1 MKRILSVLA
10 LVAVCSL
17 AAAKDY
23 SVTSPDG
30 HLSVKIDAGKT
41 LTYSIERDGMLL
53 IKPSCLQITLE
64 NGKLWGPSAQIKK
77 ALTRS
82 VDNTLDSPV
91 FKRSTVRDH
100 YNELVLQTKEYN
112 LVFRAYD
119 DGIAWRFEPV
129 KPVTVKSEDI
139 LFTFAQD
146 WPAYYPYVNQHTQTL
161 EGQFFSSQ
169 ESHYTHAKISEW
181 DNKRLAFLPI
191 TVEADGGVKLC
202 IVEADLI
209 DYPGMYL
216 YNGNS
221 GLSLKGMFAKV
232 PASYEAEDGD
242 TFQRIITSRKDV
254 IAENVSV
261 MPWRAVIVVPEAK
274 DLAQSDMT
282 WRLASPQAVED
293 ISWLKPGKVAWD
305 WWNGWNLYGVD
316 FEAGIN
322 TQTYK
327 YYIDF
332 ASANGIE
339 YIVMDEGWAKN
350 TVLNMKETRPE
361 IDLPELVRYGQEKGV
376 GIVLWTIARLFE
388 DQMEELC
395 AQYSAMGV
403 KGWKIDF
410 MDHDDQNM
418 VHFYRN
424 AAAMAAKYHMFVDF
438 HGAYKP
444 VGMSRTYPNVL
455 NYEGVYG
462 LENMKWGNP
471 NVDQVTY
478 DVTIPFTRLVAGPA
492 DYTQGAMRNAK
503 KSNYRPVGDEPMSQG
518 TRCHQLAEYV
528 IFDAPLSMLCDSPSN
543 YMREPECTEWIAKVP
558 TVWDETVALAG
569 EIGEYVVLARRKGS
583 QWYVGALNNWEPRD
597 LVLDLSFL
605 PAGTEVEI
613 MADGINAHRAARDYK
628 KTETKLDGQPVK
640 IHLAPGGGW
649 ALRAEM
655 PTLP

>member
-1 MKRILSVLA
+1 MKRILTVLA
-10 LVAVCSL
+10 LAAVCGL

-23 SVTSPDG
+23 TVTSPDG
-30 HLSVKIDAGKT
+30 HLSVKIDAGKA
-41 LTYSIERDGMLL
+41 LTYSIERDGLLL
-53 IKPSCLQITLE
+53 IKPSVLQLTLE
-64 NGKLWGPSAQIKK
+64 NGTLWGPSAQIKK
-77 ALTRS
+77 AVTRS
-82 VDNTLDSPV
+82 VDNTVDSPM
-91 FKRSTVRDH
+91 FKRAQVRDH
-100 YNELVLQTKEYN
+100 FNELELQTKEYK

-119 DGIAWRFEPV
+119 DGIAWRFVPV
-129 KPVTVKSEDI
+129 KPVTVKAEDI
-139 LFTFAQD
+139 LFSFAQD
-146 WPAYYPYVNQHTQTL
+146 WPAYIPYVNQHTQTL

-181 DNKRLAFLPI
+181 NKDRIAFLPI
-191 TVEADGGVKLC
+191 TVEADKGIKLC

-216 YNGNS
+216 YNGTS

-254 IAENVSV
+254 IAENVRV
-261 MPWRAVIVVPEAK
+261 MPWRAVIVAPEAK

-282 WRLASPQAVED
+282 WRLASPQAVAD

-332 ASANGIE
+332 AAANGIE

-350 TVLNMKETRPE
+350 TVLNMKESQPD
-361 IDLPELVRYGQEKGV
+361 IDLPELVRYGKEKGV

-395 AQYSAMGV
+395 AQYSAMGI

-462 LENMKWGNP
+462 LENMKWGGDK
-471 NVDQVTY
+471 VDQVAY

-503 KSNYRPVGDEPMSQG
+503 KGNFRPVGDEPMSQG

-543 YMREPECTEWIAKVP
+543 YMREPECTAWIAAIP

-569 EIGEYVVLARRKGS
+569 EIGEYVVMARRKGS
-583 QWYVGALNNWEPRD
+583 TWYVGALTNWDERD
-597 LVLDLSFL
+597 LELDLSFI
-605 PAGTEVEI
+605 PAGTKVQI
-613 MADGINAHRAARDYK
+613 VADGVNAHRAARDFK
-628 KTETKLDGQPVK
+628 MTEKVLDGKPVK

-649 ALRAEM
+649 VLN
-655 PTLP
+655 TK

>member
-1 MKRILSVLA
+1 MKRILLVLA
-10 LVAVCSL
+10 LVAACSSL
-17 AAAKDY
+17 TAKEY
-23 SVTSPDG
+23 TLVSPDG
-30 HLSVKIDAGKT
+30 HLSVAVDAGKT
-41 LTYSIERDGMLL
+41 LTYSIQRDGLLL
-53 IKPSCLQITLE
+53 IKPSCLQITLAD
-64 NGKLWGPSAQIKK
+64 GRLWGPDARFTK
-77 ALTRS
+77 AVTRT
-82 VDNTLDSPV
+82 VDTTVEAPL
-91 FKRSTVRDH
+91 FKRSAVRDH
-100 YNELVLQTKEYN
+100 FNELALVAKDFR

-129 KPVTVKSEDI
+129 KPVTVKAEDI
-139 LFTFAQD
+139 LFTFAED
-146 WPAYYPYVNQHTQTL
+146 WTAYIPYVNQHTETL
-161 EGQFFSSQ
+161 DSQFFSSQ
-169 ESHYTHAKISEW
+169 EAHYNHEKISEW
-181 DNKRLAFLPI
+181 NNKRLAFLPI
-191 TVEADGGVKLC
+191 TVDAPEGIKLC

-216 YNGNS
+216 YNAYS
-221 GLSLKGMFAKV
+221 GQSLKGVFAPV
-232 PASYEAEDGD
+232 PSSYEAEDGS

-261 MPWRAVIVVPEAK
+261 MPWRAVIVAKEAK

-282 WRLASPQAVED
+282 WRLASPNAIGDV
-293 ISWLKPGKVAWD
+293 SWIKPGKVAWD

-316 FEAGIN
+316 FETGIN
-322 TQTYK
+322 TETYK

-332 ASANGIE
+332 AASKGIE

-361 IDLPELVRYGQEKGV
+361 IDLPELVRYGNEKGV

-388 DQMEELC
+388 DQMEDLC
-395 AQYSAMGV
+395 AQYSALGI

-424 AAAMAAKYHMFVDF
+424 AAAVTAKYHMFVDF

-471 NVDQVTY
+471 SVDQVTY

-503 KSNYRPVGDEPMSQG
+503 RENYRPVGDEPMSQG

-543 YMREPECTEWIAKVP
+543 YLREPECTDWIAAIP
-558 TVWDETVALAG
+558 TTWDETVSLDG
-569 EIGEYVVLARRKGS
+569 QIGEYVVMARRKGDV
-583 QWYVGALNNWEPRD
+583 WYVGALNNWTPRD
-597 LVLDLSFL
+597 LEIDLSFL
-605 PAGTEVEI
+605 PAGKAVVFQ
-613 MADGINAHRAARDYK
+613 DGVNAHKAARDYK
-628 KTETKLDGQPVK
+628 KCEMELKGGKVK

-649 ALRAEM
+649 VLSCGNAGR
-655 PTLP
+655 

>member
-17 AAAKDY
+17 GFAMDY

-30 HLSVKIDAGKT
+30 HLSVKVDAGKT

-53 IKPSCLQITLE
+53 IKPSCLQLTLE
-64 NGKLWGPSAQIKK
+64 SGKLWGPSAQIKK
-77 ALTRS
+77 AVTRS

-597 LVLDLSFL
+597 LGLDLSFL

>member
-1 MKRILSVLA
+1 MKRILTVLA
-10 LVAVCSL
+10 LAAVCSL

-23 SVTSPDG
+23 TVTSPDG
-30 HLSVKIDAGKT
+30 HLSVKVDAGKT
-41 LTYSIERDGMLL
+41 LTYSIERDGLLL
-53 IKPSCLQITLE
+53 IKPSCLQLTLE
-64 NGKLWGPSAQIKK
+64 NGALWGPSAQIKK
-77 ALTRS
+77 AITRS
-82 VDNTLDSPV
+82 VDTETEAPL
-91 FKRSTVRDH
+91 FKRARVRDH

-119 DGIAWRFEPV
+119 DGIAWRFVPV
-129 KPVTVKSEDI
+129 KPVTVKAEDI
-139 LFTFAQD
+139 LFTFAED
-146 WPAYYPYVNQHTQTL
+146 WPAYIPYVNQHTQTL
-161 EGQFFSSQ
+161 ESQFFSSQ
-169 ESHYTHAKISEW
+169 EAHYTHAKISEW
-181 DNKRLAFLPI
+181 NTDRIAFLPI
-191 TVEADGGVKLC
+191 TVEAAQGIKLC

-216 YNGNS
+216 YNGTG

-261 MPWRAVIVVPEAK
+261 MPWRAVIVAPEAR

-282 WRLASPQAVED
+282 WRLASPNAIGDV
-293 ISWLKPGKVAWD
+293 SWIKPGKVAWD

-332 ASANGIE
+332 AAASGIQ
-339 YIVMDEGWAKN
+339 YVVMDEGWAKH

-361 IDLPELVRYGQEKGV
+361 IDLPELVRYGQSKGV

-410 MDHDDQNM
+410 MDHDDQSM

-424 AAAMAAKYHMFVDF
+424 AAAVSAKYHMFVDF

-462 LENMKWGNP
+462 LENMKWGSP
-471 NVDQVTY
+471 DVDQVTY
-478 DVTIPFTRLVAGPA
+478 DVTIPYTRLVAGPA
-492 DYTQGAMRNAK
+492 DYTQGAMRNATR
-503 KSNYRPVGDEPMSQG
+503 SNYRSVGDEPMSQG

-543 YMREPECTEWIAKVP
+543 YMQEPECTAWIAAIP

-569 EIGEYVVLARRKGS
+569 EIGEYVVMARRKGDV
-583 QWYVGALNNWEPRD
+583 WYVGALNNWEARD
-597 LVLDLSFL
+597 LELDLGFI
-605 PAGTEVEI
+605 PAGKAEVF
-613 MADGINAHRAARDYK
+613 ADGVNAHRAARDYK
-628 KTETKLDGQPVK
+628 KCEVAVGGKVK

-649 ALRAEM
+649 VLR
-655 PTLP
+655 TF

>member
-1 MKRILSVLA
+1 MKRILTVLA
-10 LVAVCSL
+10 LVAVCGL
-17 AAAKDY
+17 ATAKDY
-23 SVTSPDG
+23 TVTSPDG
-30 HLSVKIDAGKT
+30 HLCVKIDAGKA
-41 LTYSIERDGMLL
+41 LTYSIERDGLLL
-53 IKPSCLQITLE
+53 IKPSVLQLTLE
-64 NGKLWGPSAQIKK
+64 NGTLWGPSAQIKK
-77 ALTRS
+77 TVTRS
-82 VDNTLDSPV
+82 VDNTVDSPM
-91 FKRSTVRDH
+91 FKRSQVRDH
-100 YNELVLQTKEYN
+100 FNELELQTKEYK

-119 DGIAWRFEPV
+119 DGIAWRFVPV

-161 EGQFFSSQ
+161 EGQFCASQ
-169 ESHYTHAKISEW
+169 ESHYTPAKISEW
-181 DNKRLAFLPI
+181 DSHRLAFLPI
-191 TVEADGGVKLC
+191 TVEADQGIKLC

-221 GLSLKGMFAKV
+221 GVSLKGMFAKV
-232 PASYEAEDGD
+232 PASYEAEDGE
-242 TFQRIITSRKDV
+242 TFQRVITSRKDV

-274 DLAQSDMT
+274 DLAQNDMT

-293 ISWLKPGKVAWD
+293 LSWLKPGKVAWD
-305 WWNGWNLYGVD
+305 WWNGWNIYGVD

-332 ASANGIE
+332 AAANGIE

-350 TVLNMKETRPE
+350 TVLNMKETQKD
-361 IDLPELVRYGQEKGV
+361 IDLPELVRYGKEKGV

-395 AQYSAMGV
+395 QQYSAMGI

-410 MDHDDQNM
+410 MDCDDQNM

-462 LENMKWGNP
+462 LENMKWGGDK
-471 NVDQVTY
+471 VDQVAY

-503 KSNYRPVGDEPMSQG
+503 KGNFRPVGDEPMSQG

-543 YMREPECTEWIAKVP
+543 YMREPECTAWIAAIP
-558 TVWDETVALAG
+558 TVWDQTVALAG
-569 EIGEYVVLARRKGS
+569 EIGEYVVMARRKGNV
-583 QWYVGALNNWEPRD
+583 WYVGALTNWDERD
-597 LVLDLSFL
+597 LELDLSFI
-605 PAGTEVEI
+605 PAGTKVQI
-613 MADGINAHRAARDYK
+613 VADGVNAHRAARDFK
-628 KTETKLDGQPVK
+628 MTEKVLDGKPVK

-649 ALRAEM
+649 VLN
-655 PTLP
+655 TK

>member
-1 MKRILSVLA
+1 MKRTLLVLA
-10 LVAVCSL
+10 LAAVCSL

-23 SVTSPDG
+23 TVTSPDG

-41 LTYSIERDGMLL
+41 LTYSIERDGLLL
-53 IKPSCLQITLE
+53 IKPSCLQLTLD
-64 NGKLWGPSAQIKK
+64 NGKQWGPSAQVKK
-77 ALTRS
+77 AVTRT
-82 VDNTLDSPV
+82 VDTTVDAPL
-91 FKRSTVRDH
+91 FKRSQVRDH
-100 YNELVLQTKEYN
+100 FNELVLQTKEYS

-119 DGIAWRFEPV
+119 DGIAWRFVPV

-139 LFTFAQD
+139 LFSFAQD
-146 WPAYYPYVNQHTQTL
+146 WPAYIPYVNQHTQTL
-161 EGQFFSSQ
+161 EDQFFSSQ
-169 ESHYTHAKISEW
+169 ESQYTHAKISEW
-181 DNKRLAFLPI
+181 NKDRIAFLPI
-191 TVEADGGVKLC
+191 TVEAEQGIKLC

-216 YNGNS
+216 YNGN
-221 GLSLKGMFAKV
+221 GGVSLKGMFARV

-261 MPWRAVIVVPEAK
+261 MPWRAVIVAPEAK
-274 DLAQSDMT
+274 DLTQSDMT
-282 WRLASPQAVED
+282 WRLASPNAIGDV
-293 ISWLKPGKVAWD
+293 SWLKPGKVAWD
-305 WWNGWNLYGVD
+305 WWNGWNIYGVD
-316 FEAGIN
+316 FESGIN
-322 TQTYK
+322 TETYK

-332 ASANGIE
+332 AAAKGIE
-339 YIVMDEGWAKN
+339 YVVMDEGWAKN

-361 IDLPELVRYGQEKGV
+361 IDLPELVRYGREKGV

-395 AQYSAMGV
+395 AQYSALGV

-424 AAAMAAKYHMFVDF
+424 AAAVSAKYHMFVDF
-438 HGAYKP
+438 HGAFKP

-455 NYEGVYG
+455 NYEGVFG
-462 LENMKWGNP
+462 LENMKWGP
-471 NVDQVTY
+471 VDMDQVTY

-492 DYTQGAMRNAK
+492 DYTQGAMRNATRA
-503 KSNYRPVGDEPMSQG
+503 NYRSVGDEPMSQG
-518 TRCHQLAEYV
+518 TRCHQLAEYI

-543 YMREPECTEWIAKVP
+543 YLREPECTAWIAAVP

-569 EIGEYVVLARRKGS
+569 EIGEYVVMARRKGDV
-583 QWYVGALNNWEPRD
+583 WYVGALNNWEPRD
-597 LVLDLSFL
+597 LELDLSFL
-605 PAGTEVEI
+605 PAGAKVQV
-613 MADGINAHRAARDYK
+613 MADGVNAHRAARDFK
-628 KTETKLDGQPVK
+628 QAECQLDGKPVK

-649 ALRAEM
+649 VM
-655 PTLP
+655 NTIQ

>member
-1 MKRILSVLA
+1 MKRFLTVLA
-10 LVAVCSL
+10 LAAVCGL

-23 SVTSPDG
+23 TVTSPDG
-30 HLSVKIDAGKT
+30 HLSVKIDAGKA
-41 LTYSIERDGMLL
+41 LTYSIERDGLLL
-53 IKPSCLQITLE
+53 IKPSVLQLTLE
-64 NGKLWGPSAQIKK
+64 NGTLWGPSAQIKK
-77 ALTRS
+77 AVTRS
-82 VDNTLDSPV
+82 VDNTVDSPM
-91 FKRSTVRDH
+91 FKRAQVRDH
-100 YNELVLQTKEYN
+100 FNELELQTKEYK

-119 DGIAWRFEPV
+119 DGIAWRFVPV
-129 KPVTVKSEDI
+129 KPVTVKAEDI
-139 LFTFAQD
+139 LFSFAQD
-146 WPAYYPYVNQHTQTL
+146 WPAYIPYVNQHTQTL

-181 DNKRLAFLPI
+181 NKERIAFLPI
-191 TVEADGGVKLC
+191 TVEADKGIKLC

-216 YNGNS
+216 YNGTS

-261 MPWRAVIVVPEAK
+261 LPWRAVIVAPEAK

-282 WRLASPQAVED
+282 WRLASPQAVAD

-322 TQTYK
+322 TLTYK

-350 TVLNMKETRPE
+350 TVLNMKESQPD
-361 IDLPELVRYGQEKGV
+361 IDLHELVRYGKEKGV

-462 LENMKWGNP
+462 LENMKWGGDK
-471 NVDQVTY
+471 VDQVAY

-503 KSNYRPVGDEPMSQG
+503 KGNFRPVGDEPMSQG

-543 YMREPECTEWIAKVP
+543 YMREPECTAWIAAIP

-569 EIGEYVVLARRKGS
+569 EIGEYVVMARRKGS
-583 QWYVGALNNWEPRD
+583 TWYVGALTNWDERD
-597 LVLDLSFL
+597 LELDLSFI
-605 PAGTEVEI
+605 PAGTKVQI
-613 MADGINAHRAARDYK
+613 VADGVNAHRAARDFK
-628 KTETKLDGQPVK
+628 MTEKVLDGKPVK

-649 ALRAEM
+649 VLN
-655 PTLP
+655 TK

>member
-53 IKPSCLQITLE
+53 IKPSCLQLTLE
-64 NGKLWGPSAQIKK
+64 NGKLWGPSAQIRK
-77 ALTRS
+77 AVTRS
-82 VDNTLDSPV
+82 VDNTLESPV

-100 YNELVLQTKEYN
+100 FNELMLQTKEYN

-146 WPAYYPYVNQHTQTL
+146 WPAYIPYVNQHTQTL

-181 DNKRLAFLPI
+181 DNKRLGFLPI
-191 TVEADGGVKLC
+191 TVEADGGVKMC

-282 WRLASPQAVED
+282 WRLASPQAVAD

-305 WWNGWNLYGVD
+305 WWNGWNIYGVD

-388 DQMEELC
+388 DQMEDLC

-543 YMREPECTEWIAKVP
+543 YMREPECTEWIAKIP

-583 QWYVGALNNWEPRD
+583 TWYVGALNNWEPRD
-597 LVLDLSFL
+597 LELDLSFI
-605 PAGTEVEI
+605 PAGTKVEI
-613 MADGINAHRAARDYK
+613 VADGVNAHRAARDYK
-628 KTETKLDGQPVK
+628 KTEAKLDGKPVK

-649 ALRAEM
+649 VLN
-655 PTLP
+655 TD

>member
-1 MKRILSVLA
+1 MRRILLSVLA
-10 LVAVCSL
+10 LAAVCSL

-23 SVTSPDG
+23 TVTSPDG

-41 LTYSIERDGMLL
+41 LTYSIERDELLL
-53 IKPSCLQITLE
+53 IKPSCLQLTLE

-77 ALTRS
+77 AVTRS
-82 VDNTLDSPV
+82 VDNTVDSPV
-91 FKRSTVRDH
+91 FKRSQVRDH
-100 YNELVLQTKEYN
+100 YNELELQTKEFN

-119 DGIAWRFEPV
+119 DGIAWRFVPV
-129 KPVTVKSEDI
+129 KPVTVKAEDI
-139 LFTFAQD
+139 LFSFAQD
-146 WPAYYPYVNQHTQTL
+146 WPAYIPYVNQHTQTL

-169 ESHYTHAKISEW
+169 ESHYTHAKVSEW
-181 DNKRLAFLPI
+181 DRNRLAFLPI

-216 YNGNS
+216 YNATS

-282 WRLASPQAVED
+282 WRLASPQAVAD
-293 ISWLKPGKVAWD
+293 LSWLKPGKVAWD
-305 WWNGWNLYGVD
+305 WWNGWNIYGVD

-350 TVLNMKETRPE
+350 TVLNMKETQPD
-361 IDLPELVRYGQEKGV
+361 IDLPELVRYGREKGV

-395 AQYSAMGV
+395 AQYSAMGI

-503 KSNYRPVGDEPMSQG
+503 KANYRPVGDEPMSQG

-543 YMREPECTEWIAKVP
+543 YMREQECTEWIAKVP

-569 EIGEYVVLARRKGS
+569 EIGEYVVMARRKGDV
-583 QWYVGALNNWEPRD
+583 WYVGALNNWEPRD
-597 LVLDLSFL
+597 LELDLSFL

-613 MADGINAHRAARDYK
+613 MADGVNAHRAARDYK
-628 KTETKLDGQPVK
+628 KTEAKLDGKPVK

-649 ALRAEM
+649 VM
-655 PTLP
+655 NTD

>member
-1 MKRILSVLA
+1 MKRFLLVLA
-10 LVAVCSL
+10 LVAACGSL
-17 AAAKDY
+17 TAKEY
-23 SVTSPDG
+23 TLVSPDG
-30 HLSVKIDAGKT
+30 HLSVVVDAGKT
-41 LTYSIERDGMLL
+41 LTYSIQRDGLLL
-53 IKPSCLQITLE
+53 IKPSCLQLTLSD
-64 NGKLWGPSAQIKK
+64 GRLWGPDAHFTK
-77 ALTRS
+77 AVTRT
-82 VDNTLDSPV
+82 VDTTVEAPL
-91 FKRSTVRDH
+91 FKRATVRDH
-100 YNELVLQTKEYN
+100 FNELALQAKDFR

-129 KPVTVKSEDI
+129 KPVTVKAEDI
-139 LFTFAQD
+139 LFTFAED
-146 WPAYYPYVNQHTQTL
+146 WTAYIPYVNQHTQTL
-161 EGQFFSSQ
+161 DSQFFSSQ
-169 ESHYTHAKISEW
+169 EAHYNHEKISEW
-181 DNKRLAFLPI
+181 NNKRLAFLPI
-191 TVEADGGVKLC
+191 TVDAPNGIKLC

-216 YNGNS
+216 YNAYA
-221 GLSLKGMFAKV
+221 GLSLKGVFAPV
-232 PASYEAEDGD
+232 PSAYEAEDGE
-242 TFQRIITSRKDV
+242 TFQRIIAARKDV

-261 MPWRAVIVVPEAK
+261 MPWRAVIVAQEAK
-274 DLAQSDMT
+274 ELAQSDMT
-282 WRLASPQAVED
+282 WRLASPNAIGDV
-293 ISWLKPGKVAWD
+293 SWIKPGKVAWD

-316 FEAGIN
+316 FETGIN
-322 TQTYK
+322 TETYK

-332 ASANGIE
+332 AASKGIE

-388 DQMEELC
+388 DQMEDLC
-395 AQYSAMGV
+395 AQYSALGI

-424 AAAMAAKYHMFVDF
+424 AAAVTAKYHMFVDF

-471 NVDQVTY
+471 AVDQVTY

-503 KSNYRPVGDEPMSQG
+503 RENYRPVGDEPMSQG

-543 YMREPECTEWIAKVP
+543 YLREPECTDWIAAIP
-558 TVWDETVALAG
+558 TVWDDTVSQDG
-569 EIGEYVVLARRKGS
+569 QIGEYVVMARRKGDV
-583 QWYVGALNNWEPRD
+583 WYVGALNNWTPRD
-597 LVLDLSFL
+597 LEIDLSFL
-605 PAGTEVEI
+605 PAGKAVVFQ
-613 MADGINAHRAARDYK
+613 DGVNAHKAARDYK
-628 KTETKLDGQPVK
+628 KCEVELKGGKVK

-649 ALRAEM
+649 ALRAEIS
-655 PTLP
+655 TLP

>member
-1 MKRILSVLA
+1 MRRILLSVLA
-10 LVAVCSL
+10 LAAVCSL

-23 SVTSPDG
+23 TVTSPDG

-41 LTYSIERDGMLL
+41 LTYSIERDGLLL
-53 IKPSCLQITLE
+53 IKPSCLQLTLE

-77 ALTRS
+77 AVTRS
-82 VDNTLDSPV
+82 VDNTVDSPV
-91 FKRSTVRDH
+91 FKRSQVRDH
-100 YNELVLQTKEYN
+100 YNELELQTKEFN

-119 DGIAWRFEPV
+119 DGIAWRFVPV
-129 KPVTVKSEDI
+129 KPVTVKAEDI
-139 LFTFAQD
+139 LFSFAQD
-146 WPAYYPYVNQHTQTL
+146 WPAYIPYVNQHTQTL

-169 ESHYTHAKISEW
+169 ESHYTHAKVSEW
-181 DNKRLAFLPI
+181 DRNRLAFLPI

-216 YNGNS
+216 YNATS

-282 WRLASPQAVED
+282 WRLASPQAVAD
-293 ISWLKPGKVAWD
+293 LSWLKPGKVAWD
-305 WWNGWNLYGVD
+305 WWNGWNIYGVD

-350 TVLNMKETRPE
+350 TVLNMKETQPD
-361 IDLPELVRYGQEKGV
+361 IDLPELVRYGREKGV

-395 AQYSAMGV
+395 AQYSAMGI

-503 KSNYRPVGDEPMSQG
+503 KANYRPVGDEPMSQG

-543 YMREPECTEWIAKVP
+543 YMREQECTEWIAKVP

-569 EIGEYVVLARRKGS
+569 EIGEYVVMARRKGDV
-583 QWYVGALNNWEPRD
+583 WYVGALNNWDPRD
-597 LVLDLSFL
+597 LELDLSFL

-613 MADGINAHRAARDYK
+613 MADGVNAHRAARDYK
-628 KTETKLDGQPVK
+628 KTEAKLDGKPVK

-649 ALRAEM
+649 VM
-655 PTLP
+655 NTD

>member
-1 MKRILSVLA
+1 MRRILLSVLA
-10 LVAVCSL
+10 LAAVCSL

-23 SVTSPDG
+23 TVTSPDG

-41 LTYSIERDGMLL
+41 LTYSIERDELLL
-53 IKPSCLQITLE
+53 IKPSCLQLTLE

-77 ALTRS
+77 AVTRS
-82 VDNTLDSPV
+82 VDNTVDSPV
-91 FKRSTVRDH
+91 FKRSQVRDH
-100 YNELVLQTKEYN
+100 YNELELQTKEFN

-119 DGIAWRFEPV
+119 DGIAWRFVPV
-129 KPVTVKSEDI
+129 KPVTVKAEDI
-139 LFTFAQD
+139 LFSFAQD
-146 WPAYYPYVNQHTQTL
+146 WPAYIPYVNQHTQTL

-169 ESHYTHAKISEW
+169 ESHYTHAKVSEW
-181 DNKRLAFLPI
+181 DRNRLAFLPI

-216 YNGNS
+216 YNATS

-282 WRLASPQAVED
+282 WRLASPQAVAD
-293 ISWLKPGKVAWD
+293 LSWLKPGKVAWD
-305 WWNGWNLYGVD
+305 WWNGWNIYGVD

-350 TVLNMKETRPE
+350 TVLNMKETQPD
-361 IDLPELVRYGQEKGV
+361 IDLPELVRYGREKGV

-395 AQYSAMGV
+395 AQYSAMGI

-478 DVTIPFTRLVAGPA
+478 DLTIPFTRLVAGPA

-503 KSNYRPVGDEPMSQG
+503 KANYRPVGDEPMSQG

-543 YMREPECTEWIAKVP
+543 YMREQECTEWIAKVP

-569 EIGEYVVLARRKGS
+569 EIGEYVVMARRKGDV
-583 QWYVGALNNWEPRD
+583 WYVGALNNWEPRD
-597 LVLDLSFL
+597 LELDLSFL

-613 MADGINAHRAARDYK
+613 MADGVNAHRAARDYK
-628 KTETKLDGQPVK
+628 KTEAKLDGKPVK

-649 ALRAEM
+649 VM
-655 PTLP
+655 NTD

>member
-53 IKPSCLQITLE
+53 IKPSCLQLTLE
-64 NGKLWGPSAQIKK
+64 SGKLWGPSAQIKK
-77 ALTRS
+77 AVTRS
-82 VDNTLDSPV
+82 VDNTLESPV

-100 YNELVLQTKEYN
+100 FNELVLQTKEYN

-146 WPAYYPYVNQHTQTL
+146 WPAYIPYVNQHTQTL

-181 DNKRLAFLPI
+181 DNKRLGFLPI
-191 TVEADGGVKLC
+191 TIEADGGVKMC

-282 WRLASPQAVED
+282 WRLASPQAVAD

-305 WWNGWNLYGVD
+305 WWNGWNIYGVD

-388 DQMEELC
+388 DQMEDLC

-543 YMREPECTEWIAKVP
+543 YMREPECTEWIAKIP

-583 QWYVGALNNWEPRD
+583 TWYVGALNNWEPRD
-597 LVLDLSFL
+597 LELDLSFL
-605 PAGTEVEI
+605 PAGTKVEI
-613 MADGINAHRAARDYK
+613 MADGVNAHRAARDYK
-628 KTETKLDGQPVK
+628 KTETQLDGKPVK

-649 ALRAEM
+649 VLN
-655 PTLP
+655 TD

>member
-53 IKPSCLQITLE
+53 IKPSCLQLTLE
-64 NGKLWGPSAQIKK
+64 SGKLWGPSAQIKK
-77 ALTRS
+77 AVTRS

-146 WPAYYPYVNQHTQTL
+146 WPAYIPYVNQHTQTL

-181 DNKRLAFLPI
+181 DNKHLGFLPI
-191 TVEADGGVKLC
+191 TIEADGGVKLC

-282 WRLASPQAVED
+282 WRLASPQAVAD

-305 WWNGWNLYGVD
+305 WWNGWNIYGVD

-388 DQMEELC
+388 DQMEDLC
-395 AQYSAMGV
+395 AQYSALGV

-543 YMREPECTEWIAKVP
+543 YMREPECTEWIAKIP

-583 QWYVGALNNWEPRD
+583 TWYVGALNNWEPRD
-597 LVLDLSFL
+597 LELDLSFL
-605 PAGTEVEI
+605 PAGAKVEI
-613 MADGINAHRAARDYK
+613 MADGVNAHRAARDYK

>member
-53 IKPSCLQITLE
+53 IKPSCLQLTLE
-64 NGKLWGPSAQIKK
+64 SGKLWGPSAQIKK
-77 ALTRS
+77 AVTRS
-82 VDNTLDSPV
+82 VDNTLDSPL

-146 WPAYYPYVNQHTQTL
+146 WPAYIPYVNQHTQTL

-181 DNKRLAFLPI
+181 DNKRLGFLPI
-191 TVEADGGVKLC
+191 TIEADGGVKLC

-282 WRLASPQAVED
+282 WRLASPQAVAD

-305 WWNGWNLYGVD
+305 WWNGWNIYGVD

-388 DQMEELC
+388 DQMEDLC

-543 YMREPECTEWIAKVP
+543 YMREPECTEWIAKIP

-583 QWYVGALNNWEPRD
+583 TWYVGALNNWEPRD
-597 LVLDLSFL
+597 LELDLSFL
-605 PAGTEVEI
+605 PAGAKVEI
-613 MADGINAHRAARDYK
+613 MADGVNAHRAARDYK

-649 ALRAEM
+649 VLN
-655 PTLP
+655 TD

>member
-1 MKRILSVLA
+1 MKRILTVLA
-10 LVAVCSL
+10 LAAVCGL

-23 SVTSPDG
+23 TVTSPDG
-30 HLSVKIDAGKT
+30 HLSVKIDAGKA
-41 LTYSIERDGMLL
+41 LTYSIERDGLLL
-53 IKPSCLQITLE
+53 IKPSVLQLTLE
-64 NGKLWGPSAQIKK
+64 NGTLWGPSAQIKK
-77 ALTRS
+77 AVTRS
-82 VDNTLDSPV
+82 VDNTVDSPM
-91 FKRSTVRDH
+91 FKRAQVRDH
-100 YNELVLQTKEYN
+100 FNELELQTKEYK

-119 DGIAWRFEPV
+119 DGIAWRFVPV
-129 KPVTVKSEDI
+129 KPVTVKAEDI
-139 LFTFAQD
+139 LFSFAQD
-146 WPAYYPYVNQHTQTL
+146 WPAYIPYVNQHTQTL

-181 DNKRLAFLPI
+181 NKDRIAFLPI
-191 TVEADGGVKLC
+191 TVEADKGIKLC

-216 YNGNS
+216 YNGTS

-254 IAENVSV
+254 IAENVNV
-261 MPWRAVIVVPEAK
+261 MPWRAVIVAPEAK

-282 WRLASPQAVED
+282 WRLASPQAVAD

-332 ASANGIE
+332 AAANGIE

-350 TVLNMKETRPE
+350 TVLNMKESQPD
-361 IDLPELVRYGQEKGV
+361 IDLPELVRYGKEKGV

-462 LENMKWGNP
+462 LENMKWGGDK
-471 NVDQVTY
+471 VDQVAY
-478 DVTIPFTRLVAGPA
+478 DVTIPFTRLVAGLA

-503 KSNYRPVGDEPMSQG
+503 KGNFRPVGDEPMSQG

-543 YMREPECTEWIAKVP
+543 YMREPECTAWIAAIP

-569 EIGEYVVLARRKGS
+569 EIGEYVVMARRKGS
-583 QWYVGALNNWEPRD
+583 TWYVGALTNWDERD
-597 LVLDLSFL
+597 LELDLSFI
-605 PAGTEVEI
+605 PAGTKVQI
-613 MADGINAHRAARDYK
+613 VADGVNAHRAARDFK
-628 KTETKLDGQPVK
+628 MTEKVLDGKPVK

-649 ALRAEM
+649 VLN
-655 PTLP
+655 TK

>member
-1 MKRILSVLA
+1 MKRTLLVLA
-10 LVAVCSL
+10 LAAVCSL

-23 SVTSPDG
+23 TVTSPDG

-41 LTYSIERDGMLL
+41 LTYSIERDGLLL
-53 IKPSCLQITLE
+53 IKPSCLQLTLD
-64 NGKLWGPSAQIKK
+64 NGKQWGPAAQVKK
-77 ALTRS
+77 AVTRT
-82 VDNTLDSPV
+82 VDTTVDAPL
-91 FKRSTVRDH
+91 FKRSQVRDH
-100 YNELVLQTKEYN
+100 FNELVLQTKEYS

-119 DGIAWRFEPV
+119 DGIAWRFVPV

-139 LFTFAQD
+139 LFSFAQD
-146 WPAYYPYVNQHTQTL
+146 WPAYIPYVNQHTQTL
-161 EGQFFSSQ
+161 EDQFFSSQ
-169 ESHYTHAKISEW
+169 ESQYTHAKISEW
-181 DNKRLAFLPI
+181 NKDRIAFLPI
-191 TVEADGGVKLC
+191 TVEAEQGIKLC

-216 YNGNS
+216 YNGN
-221 GLSLKGMFAKV
+221 GGVSLKGMFARV

-261 MPWRAVIVVPEAK
+261 MPWRAVIVAPEAK
-274 DLAQSDMT
+274 DLTQSDMT
-282 WRLASPQAVED
+282 WRLASPNAIGDV
-293 ISWLKPGKVAWD
+293 SWLKPGKVAWD
-305 WWNGWNLYGVD
+305 WWNGWNIYGVD
-316 FEAGIN
+316 FESGIN
-322 TQTYK
+322 TETYK

-332 ASANGIE
+332 AAAKGIE
-339 YIVMDEGWAKN
+339 YVVMDEGWAKN

-395 AQYSAMGV
+395 AQYSALGV

-410 MDHDDQNM
+410 MDHDDQSM

-424 AAAMAAKYHMFVDF
+424 AAAVSAKYHMFVDF
-438 HGAYKP
+438 HGAFKP

-462 LENMKWGNP
+462 LENMKWGP
-471 NVDQVTY
+471 LDTDQVTY

-492 DYTQGAMRNAK
+492 DYTQGAMRNATRA
-503 KSNYRPVGDEPMSQG
+503 NYRSVGDEPMSQG
-518 TRCHQLAEYV
+518 TRCHQLAEYI

-543 YMREPECTEWIAKVP
+543 YLREPECTAWIAAVP

-569 EIGEYVVLARRKGS
+569 EIGEYVVMARRKGDV
-583 QWYVGALNNWEPRD
+583 WYVGALNNWEPRD
-597 LVLDLSFL
+597 LELDLSFL
-605 PAGTEVEI
+605 PAGAKVQV
-613 MADGINAHRAARDYK
+613 MADGVNAHRAARDFK
-628 KTETKLDGQPVK
+628 QAECQLDGKPVK

-649 ALRAEM
+649 VM
-655 PTLP
+655 NTIQ